1 MLVLNTIL
9 LIFLCAPSNN
19 GQEATDSN
27 IDISAV
33 CGQDRSICDP
43 EFDEQYK
50 PQFNQ
55 IWKNIVNQ
63 EQILN
68 SPRNSPDLHEVQAGH
83 YVILNS
89 TTRSYGEMT
98 SKSADSE
105 SGSRNPRKSTPG
117 SSIEMMRK
125 HFSELFMHTRNDE
138 VSTRLKNV
146 TRHGIIERLSHYTLE
161 TTTQE
166 FFAKAPSGQVLQGV
180 NIVGVIPGRNRN
192 KPGQQIDSFS
202 RRSLIHSSR
211 RR

>member
-1 MLVLNTIL
+1 MSSTLIVPIIL
-9 LIFLCAPSNN
+9 LICVPNYAYDE
-19 GQEATDSN
+19 EANSG

-33 CGQDRSICDP
+33 CGHDRSICDP
-43 EFDEQYK
+43 EFDEQHK
-50 PQFNQ
+50 SQFNR

-68 SPRNSPDLHEVQAGH
+68 SPRNSPDLQEVKAGH

-89 TTRSYGEMT
+89 TTRSYGGSS

-105 SGSRNPRKSTPG
+105 SSSRNPRKSTPG

-125 HFSELFMHTRNDE
+125 HFNELFMHTRHDE
-138 VSTRLKNV
+138 VSSRLKNL
-146 TRHGIIERLSHYTLE
+146 TRHGIMERLSHYTLE

-166 FFAKAPSGQVLQGV
+166 FFAKAPSGQVVQGV

-192 KPGQQIDSFS
+192 KPGNSV
-202 RRSLIHSSR
+202 LAHSCPCFTN
-211 RR
+211 